1 MVKPLMVFPLVVVV
15 GLIAASYVKL
25 GTGEANL
32 PSTMEGRVA
41 PVVTVTRLGGGDPVT
56 QADLMAP
63 GVKLVN
69 FWASRC
75 QPCRVEHPMLD
86 RLSAEGVVI
95 YGINYK
101 DKPDAALGFLAEM
114 GNPYAKLGA
123 DSGRM
128 ALDWGVYG
136 VPETYVI
143 DGSGTVVLRWAGP
156 ITEDVL
162 EKTLRPAIAQ
172 AAGN

>member
-1 MVKPLMVFPLVVVV
+1 MVKPLFLLPLVVVG
-15 GLIAASYVKL
+15 GLLAASLVKL
-25 GTGEANL
+25 QTGEANL
-32 PSTMEGRVA
+32 PSTMEGRQA
-41 PVVTVTRLGGGDPVT
+41 PVVTVTPLGEGAPVT

-69 FWASRC
+69 FWASWC
-75 QPCRVEHPMLD
+75 QPCRVEHPMLEK
-86 RLSAEGVVI
+86 LAAEGVLI

-101 DKPDAALGFLAEM
+101 DKPDAAMGFLTEM
-114 GNPYAKLGA
+114 GNPYARMGA

-143 DGSGTVVLRWAGP
+143 DGKGMVVLRWAGP

-162 EKTLRPAIAQ
+162 EKTLRPALAK